1 MLATIQSGAVIGVNA
16 YPVAVEVDLSR
27 GMMVFSTVGLPSS
40 SVCEAK
46 TRVKSALIN
55 AKESFP
61 QKRVVVNLAPAHIKK
76 EGTAYDLPIA
86 LGILVAHERIP
97 ASAFGDTLV
106 VGELSLDGSLR
117 AIRGVLPLAAW
128 ARRQGVQ
135 RLLVPEENGL
145 EAIAVEGL
153 EVWVARDLQE
163 VIRVARG
170 DSPLRHARPQD
181 SEELELNEGVPEGRL
196 RRAKSSEV
204 IDMAD
209 VRGQEGA
216 RRALEVAAAGG
227 HNLLFLGPPG
237 SGKTMLARRLPSIS
251 PPLTFD
257 ERLESSIIAS
267 VSGLLRPEAPLIERR
282 PFRAPHH
289 TLSQVALAGGG
300 PQCRPGE
307 VSLAHNGVLF
317 LDELPEFRR
326 AALEVLRQPIED
338 GEIVIARA
346 LRSLTYPAR
355 FTLVAAMNPCPC
367 GYFGHP
373 TRECQCAPTSIRAYL
388 NRISGPL
395 LDRID
400 LQISVEAVDPLSLRS
415 SHDGEGSTQIRE
427 RVCEARD
434 RQTHR
439 FKEATIHTNG
449 QMRPSELRRHCQL
462 DERSEALFT
471 ASIKRL
477 NLSARAH
484 DRVLKV
490 SRTLADLAA
499 SEHIEPQH
507 IAEAV
512 QYRQL
517 DRIWTG
523 GGA

>member
-16 YPVAVEVDLSR
+16 YPIAVEVDLSR

-55 AKESFP
+55 AKEPFP

-97 ASAFGDTLV
+97 ASTFRDTLV

-128 ARRQGVQ
+128 ARRQGVR

-170 DSPLRHARPQD
+170 ESTLRCACPQD
-181 SEELELNEGVPEGRL
+181 PDQDEAHLEETRGREVGW
-196 RRAKSSEV
+196 RRERSSEV

-307 VSLAHNGVLF
+307 VSLAHNGSPHPLSASISQRVHMTAYS
-317 LDELPEFRR
+317 RS
-326 AALEVLRQPIED
+326 
-338 GEIVIARA
+338 RA
-346 LRSLTYPAR
+346 LS
-355 FTLVAAMNPCPC
+355 
-367 GYFGHP
+367 P
-373 TRECQCAPTSIRAYL
+373 TWPRQ
-388 NRISGPL
+388 
-395 LDRID
+395 
-400 LQISVEAVDPLSLRS
+400 SVS
-415 SHDGEGSTQIRE
+415 
-427 RVCEARD
+427 
-434 RQTHR
+434 
-439 FKEATIHTNG
+439 
-449 QMRPSELRRHCQL
+449 
-462 DERSEALFT
+462 
-471 ASIKRL
+471 
-477 NLSARAH
+477 NLSTSQRPFNIVSSIVSGREGLPDVFMVDQAIALNTRGADHHRSRWSSRASSD
-484 DRVLKV
+484 DRETDQ
-490 SRTLADLAA
+490 R
-499 SEHIEPQH
+499 
-507 IAEAV
+507 
-512 QYRQL
+512 
-517 DRIWTG
+517 
-523 GGA
+523 GAHRRLERGVGSGLRALSGLCPTTPSMLR